1 MNFTDYVEINPSIKL
16 EKGKEY
22 PFIEMSGVDFYARE
36 PQHID
41 IKKYSSGVKF
51 QRGDTVI
58 ARIEPCLQNGKS
70 FFVMN
75 ISEGFG
81 STEFLVFRPKNK
93 NINNVFLY
101 YFMLSNYIRK
111 SMINSMTGATGRQRV
126 NNDIFKSLEI
136 SLPSIKIQ
144 ERVAD
149 ILSAYDD
156 LIENNQKQI
165 KLLEEAAM
173 RLYKEW
179 FVDLRF
185 PGYETTKIVD
195 GVPEG
200 WKKIT
205 VKDALTYFIGGG
217 WGKETAT
224 GKYLN
229 RGKVI
234 RGTDINNIKNGNLH
248 SVPLRY
254 HTTND
259 INKRKLESN
268 DLVIELSNGN
278 IDNIGRC
285 LYVDDLIL
293 SICGEHTICASFC
306 KLLRPKNLKTTVT
319 LYHEINNMQ
328 LSGRMLPLKK
338 NATNGINNFDFDGF
352 LAHEFL
358 LPDNENLTSYLY
370 GIMEKI
376 SNIQK
381 QFFTTRNLKDK
392 LLPGLIS
399 GEINVLE
406 E

>member
-1 MNFTDYVEINPSIKL
+1 MNFTDYIEINPSIKL

-36 PQHID
+36 PQQID

-70 FFVMN
+70 FFVKN

-126 NNDIFKSLEI
+126 NNDIFKSLGI
-136 SLPSIKIQ
+136 SLPSIKRQ

-165 KLLEEAAM
+165 KLLQEAAM

-185 PGYETTKIVD
+185 PGYETKKIVD

-200 WKKIT
+200 WEKSTFKSLCGLIKDSIKLGHINDGISYIGLEHIPRKSMCLDKWGSSSDVNSDKYRYQKKDILFGKIRPYFHKVGFAINDGVCSTDAMVFRAKENYFGLLLTTAFSDEFVANSYATCREGAKMPRADWNEMGNYPVLIPDGKTLLVFNSIT
-205 VKDALTYFIGGG
+205 
-217 WGKETAT
+217 
-224 GKYLN
+224 
-229 RGKVI
+229 
-234 RGTDINNIKNGNLH
+234 
-248 SVPLRY
+248 S
-254 HTTND
+254 
-259 INKRKLESN
+259 
-268 DLVIELSNGN
+268 DLF
-278 IDNIGRC
+278 
-285 LYVDDLIL
+285 DLITDLNKHNHNL
-293 SICGEHTICASFC
+293 SEV
-306 KLLRPKNLKTTVT
+306 R
-319 LYHEINNMQ
+319 
-328 LSGRMLPLKK
+328 
-338 NATNGINNFDFDGF
+338 
-352 LAHEFL
+352 
-358 LPDNENLTSYLY
+358 
-370 GIMEKI
+370 
-376 SNIQK
+376 
-381 QFFTTRNLKDK
+381 DK
-392 LLPGLIS
+392 LLPKLMN
-399 GEINVLE
+399 GEIDIPE